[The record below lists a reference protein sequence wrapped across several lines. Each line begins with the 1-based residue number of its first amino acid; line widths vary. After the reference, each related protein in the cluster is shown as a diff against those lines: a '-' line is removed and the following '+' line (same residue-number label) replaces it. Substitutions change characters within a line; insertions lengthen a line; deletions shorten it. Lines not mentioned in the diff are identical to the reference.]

1 MSLQV
6 VNPNADLVRHADAA
20 MMNINAARGL
30 YDVLKTNLGP
40 KGTLKMLVGGAGDLK
55 LTKDGNTLLHE
66 MMIQHPT
73 ACLIARIATAQDDVA
88 GDGTTSNV
96 LIIGD
101 LMKQAERYLADGL
114 HPRLICEG
122 IQAAKGH
129 VLEFLD
135 SVKTDVPVGDRDFL
149 IKVASSSLRTKLHP
163 ELADLVT
170 EIVVDAVRCVKK
182 EGVELDLHMV
192 EIMAMQHRHAAE
204 SRLVRGLVMDHGG
217 RHPDMK
223 KALSKCFI
231 LTCNA
236 TLEYEKSEVN
246 SGFMYSNA
254 EQREKML
261 AAERKWV
268 DDRVQLILDLQK
280 AVCTGGED
288 FVVVNQKGIDPLAL
302 DALQKHGILALR
314 RAKRRN
320 MERLTLAC
328 GGSAVNSFEEMT
340 PDVLGWAES
349 VYEQQLGE
357 DAFTFVEGTRH
368 PLSCTILLKGPHK
381 CARAIRSR
389 PRRPRVE
396 ATQPSPPRTRSR
408 PRRHTIDQ
416 MKDAVRD
423 GLRAVRNAVEDG
435 QMVPGAGAFEL
446 LAHQDLMEFKKKVTG
461 RAKLGVQAYADAL
474 LVIPRTLAEN
484 AGYDANDTLIKLQVR
499 ARAASRAR
507 APAARSAGRDR
518 SPAPAHRARCLAC
531 ARRRRRRR
539 ARRSAWTSTRA
550 SRSTR
555 PRSASGIIGGSSGR
569 CSTRAR

>member
-1 MSLQV
+1 MSAVEV
-6 VNPNADLVRHADAA
+6 VNPNADLVRHADAT

-73 ACLIARIATAQDDVA
+73 AALIARIATAQDDVA

-114 HPRLICEG
+114 HPRLVCEG
-122 IQAAKGH
+122 IQAAKGR
-129 VLEFLD
+129 VLDFLEK
-135 SVKTDVPVGDRDFL
+135 VKTDVPVDDRDFL
-149 IKVASSSLRTKLHP
+149 IKVASASLRTKLHP

-170 EIVVDAVRCVKK
+170 DIVVDAVLCVKK
-182 EGVELDLHMV
+182 PGEQLDLHMV
-192 EIMAMQHRHAAE
+192 EIMSMQHRHAAE

-223 KALSKCFI
+223 KQLNKCYI

-246 SGFMYSNA
+246 SGFMYNNA

-280 AVCTGGED
+280 KVCVNGED

-302 DALQKHGILALR
+302 DLLQKNGILALR

-320 MERLTLAC
+320 MERLTLAA
-328 GGSAVNSFEEMT
+328 GGVAVNSFEDMT
-340 PDVLGWAES
+340 PEDLGYAES

-357 DAFTFVEGTRH
+357 DAFTFIEGPRH
-368 PLSCTILLKGPHK
+368 PQSCTILLKGPHK
-381 CARAIRSR
+381 
-389 PRRPRVE
+389 
-396 ATQPSPPRTRSR
+396 
-408 PRRHTIDQ
+408 HTIDQ
-416 MKDAVRD
+416 MKDAIRD
-423 GLRAVRNAVEDG
+423 GLRAVRNAIEDG
-435 QMVPGAGAFEL
+435 KMVPGAGAFEL
-446 LAHQDLMEFKKKVTG
+446 LAHADLMEFKKSVMG
-461 RAKLGVQAYADAL
+461 RAKLGVQAYADSL
-474 LVIPRTLAEN
+474 LIIPRTLAEN
-484 AGYDANDTLIKLQVR
+484 AGYDANDTLIKLQEATAAGKTVGVDINSGEPIDPSSIGVWDNWRVKRQMLDSSAVITEQLLLVDEIIR
-499 ARAASRAR
+499 AGKQIKKPGPGADVAYQ
-507 APAARSAGRDR
+507 G
-518 SPAPAHRARCLAC
+518 
-531 ARRRRRRR
+531 
-539 ARRSAWTSTRA
+539 
-550 SRSTR
+550 
-555 PRSASGIIGGSSGR
+555 
-569 CSTRAR
+569 

>member
-1 MSLQV
+1 MSAV
-6 VNPNADLVRHADAA
+6 EIVNPKADLVRHADAT

-73 ACLIARIATAQDDVA
+73 AALIARIATAQDDVA

-122 IQAAKGH
+122 IQAAKGR

-135 SVKTDVPVGDRDFL
+135 KVKTDVPVGDREFL

-170 EIVVDAVRCVKK
+170 EIVVDAVRCVKRPD
-182 EGVELDLHMV
+182 EPLDLHMV

-204 SRLVRGLVMDHGG
+204 SRLVKGLVMDHGG

-223 KALSKCFI
+223 KALSNCFV

-246 SGFMYSNA
+246 SAFMYSNA

-268 DDRVQLILDLQK
+268 DDRVQLILNVQK
-280 AVCTGGED
+280 AVCTAGQD
-288 FVVVNQKGIDPLAL
+288 FVLVNQKGIDPLAL
-302 DALQKHGILALR
+302 DALQKAGILALR

-328 GGSAVNSFEEMT
+328 GGTAVNSFDEMT

-381 CARAIRSR
+381 CGA
-389 PRRPRVE
+389 
-396 ATQPSPPRTRSR
+396 RTRGAAQR
-408 PRRHTIDQ
+408 G
-416 MKDAVRD
+416 AVRR
-423 GLRAVRNAVEDG
+423 LS
-435 QMVPGAGAFEL
+435 
-446 LAHQDLMEFKKKVTG
+446 
-461 RAKLGVQAYADAL
+461 
-474 LVIPRTLAEN
+474 
-484 AGYDANDTLIKLQVR
+484 LI
-499 ARAASRAR
+499 
-507 APAARSAGRDR
+507 
-518 SPAPAHRARCLAC
+518 H
-531 ARRRRRRR
+531 
-539 ARRSAWTSTRA
+539 
-550 SRSTR
+550 
-555 PRSASGIIGGSSGR
+555 I
-569 CSTRAR
+569 

>member
-1 MSLQV
+1 MSAV
-6 VNPNADLVRHADAA
+6 NIVNPGADLVRGCDAT

-30 YDVLKTNLGP
+30 YDVLKSNLGP

-73 ACLIARIATAQDDVA
+73 AALIARIATAQDDVA

-101 LMKQAERYLADGL
+101 LMKQSERYLADGL

-122 IQAAKGH
+122 IQAAKSR

-135 SVKTDVPVGDRDFL
+135 KVKTDVPVGEREFL
-149 IKVASSSLRTKLHP
+149 IKVAASSLRTKLHA

-182 EGVELDLHMV
+182 EGEQLDLHMV
-192 EIMAMQHRHAAE
+192 EIMSMQHRHAAE

-223 KALSKCFI
+223 KTQNNCFI

-254 EQREKML
+254 DQREKML

-268 DDRVQLILDLQK
+268 DDRVQLVLALK
-280 AVCTGGED
+280 AKVCTEGQEL
-288 FVVVNQKGIDPLAL
+288 VMVNQKGIDPLAL
-302 DALQKHGILALR
+302 DMLQKHGILALR

-328 GGSAVNSFEEMT
+328 GGTAINSFDDMSI
-340 PDVLGWAES
+340 DDLGWAET

-357 DAFTFVEGTRH
+357 DAFTFIEGTRH

-381 CARAIRSR
+381 
-389 PRRPRVE
+389 
-396 ATQPSPPRTRSR
+396 
-408 PRRHTIDQ
+408 HTIDQ

-446 LAHQDLMEFKKKVTG
+446 LAHQDLMEFKKSVIG

-484 AGYDANDTLIKLQVR
+484 AGYDANDTLIKLQEAVTEGKVVGVDINSGDPIDPESIGVWDNWRVKRQMLDSSAVICEQLLLVDEIIR
-499 ARAASRAR
+499 AGKQIKK
-507 APAARSAGRDR
+507 AGPGD
-518 SPAPAHRARCLAC
+518 
-531 ARRRRRRR
+531 
-539 ARRSAWTSTRA
+539 
-550 SRSTR
+550 
-555 PRSASGIIGGSSGR
+555 GVEYQG
-569 CSTRAR
+569 

>member
-1 MSLQV
+1 MSAIQNL
-6 VNPNADLVRHADAA
+6 NPGADMVRHADAT

-122 IQAAKGH
+122 IQAAKGR

-135 SVKTDVPVGDRDFL
+135 VVKQDVPVGDRDFL

-182 EGVELDLHMV
+182 PDEALDLHMV

-204 SRLVRGLVMDHGG
+204 SRLVKGLVMDHGG

-223 KALSKCFI
+223 KALSNCFI

-236 TLEYEKSEVN
+236 TLEYEKSEVCALPALPPSPFLPAGSTSRAPRCPPFRPPTALQVN

-261 AAERKWV
+261 SAERKWV
-268 DDRVQLILDLQK
+268 DDRVQLILNLQK
-280 AVCTGGED
+280 AVCTEGQD

-302 DALQKHGILALR
+302 DTLQKHGILALR

-328 GGSAVNSFEEMT
+328 GGSAVNSFDDMT

-381 CARAIRSR
+381 
-389 PRRPRVE
+389 
-396 ATQPSPPRTRSR
+396 
-408 PRRHTIDQ
+408 
-416 MKDAVRD
+416 
-423 GLRAVRNAVEDG
+423 
-435 QMVPGAGAFEL
+435 
-446 LAHQDLMEFKKKVTG
+446 
-461 RAKLGVQAYADAL
+461 
-474 LVIPRTLAEN
+474 
-484 AGYDANDTLIKLQVR
+484 
-499 ARAASRAR
+499 
-507 APAARSAGRDR
+507 
-518 SPAPAHRARCLAC
+518 
-531 ARRRRRRR
+531 
-539 ARRSAWTSTRA
+539 
-550 SRSTR
+550 
-555 PRSASGIIGGSSGR
+555 
-569 CSTRAR
+569 